1 MSKIVTSKNKR
12 IGQSN
17 IGSFK
22 PIIMLD
28 ALALIFAI
36 NTLLSWVE
44 CTYSNPT
51 HQNYLQ
57 YYVIANQFKPRYLLI
72 VMVLVTIIAILIH
85 LKTTWSGKAYLSYFA
100 LFFDIITGTFLIS
113 GHYTGTNKL
122 ALFNFILAIGMYG
135 LALAFY
141 YTQHATP
148 TSKWIGIVWGIT
160 AVINIVIGYILK
172 VGIVGIVLNIVA
184 IGIINV
190 VVYLAS
196 VSLQSYIAKIMQSSS
211 MLTANLDAIFHLP
224 WALFD

>member
-12 IGQSN
+12 TGQSN
-17 IGSFK
+17 TGHFK

-36 NTLLSWVE
+36 NTLLSWIE

-51 HQNYLQ
+51 HQDYLQ
-57 YYVIANQFKPRYLLI
+57 YYAIVSHFKARYLLI
-72 VMVLVTIIAILIH
+72 AMALITIIAIVIH

-100 LFFDIITGTFLIS
+100 LLFDIIAGTFLIS
-113 GHYTGTNKL
+113 GRYTGTNKL

-148 TSKWIGIVWGIT
+148 TMKWTIIVWGIT
-160 AVINIVIGYILK
+160 AVISIIAGYILK
-172 VGIVGIVLNIVA
+172 VGIVGIVLNIA
-184 IGIINV
+184 IVGIIDAL
-190 VVYLAS
+190 VYLAS
-196 VSLQSYIAKIMQSSS
+196 VSLQSYIAKLMQSTS

-224 WALFD
+224 WALFN